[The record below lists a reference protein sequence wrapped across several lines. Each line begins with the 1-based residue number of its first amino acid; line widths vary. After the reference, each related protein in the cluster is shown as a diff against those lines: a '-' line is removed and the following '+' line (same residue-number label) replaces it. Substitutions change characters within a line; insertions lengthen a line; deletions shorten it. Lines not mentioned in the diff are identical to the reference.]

1 MNARER
7 LRRITERDDRAR
19 SLKWEFGYWGKT
31 LENWYADGLP
41 KKGYPRLP
49 RPDDEGRTPTSHLYS
64 TAWNSVHTG
73 SLPDGIAIMAGGLY
87 WPTQGFP
94 LDSDVRERFGL
105 DESQRLV
112 NVNLLL
118 SPEFDPRIVRE
129 DERSLDYYD
138 VDGVRRLFLKDSATI
153 PTAVEYPVKDRAT
166 WDRLKQ
172 ERFNLHDVSARL
184 PSNWKTQLGEYKNR
198 TYPLALG
205 GYPHGFFGTL
215 VHLMGYEE
223 TFVNYYQDPEL
234 IHDMVSTFTETWI
247 GIYEEVLSQTDVDH
261 VQIWE
266 DISAGT
272 GSMVSP
278 AVIEE
283 FMIPYYKR
291 FTSFLK
297 EHGVDLIFVDTDGD
311 CFDLIPLFLEGG
323 ITAMYPME
331 ASCGMDI
338 VKVRKAF
345 PDLVFMGGIQKSE
358 LVYGKKRIDE
368 ILEPVEAVLK
378 TGGYIPFCDHFIPPD
393 VSLENFTYFRT
404 RLNELIDAA
413 GEI

>member
-1 MNARER
+1 MNAKER
-7 LRRITERDDRAR
+7 FCKLVKRDSSTR

-31 LENWYADGLP
+31 VENWYAEGMP

-49 RPDDEGRTPTSHLYS
+49 RPDDEGTTPTSHLYS
-64 TAWNSVHTG
+64 TAWNSVTTG
-73 SLPDGIAIMAGGLY
+73 KLPDGIAIMAGGLY

-94 LDSDVRERFGL
+94 LDSDVRASFGM
-105 DESQRLV
+105 DEGQRLV

-118 SPEFDPRIVRE
+118 SPEFTPRTVGE
-129 DERSLDYYD
+129 DARVLDYYD

-153 PTAVEYPVKDRAT
+153 PTSIEYPVRDRAS
-166 WDRLKQ
+166 WNKLKD
-172 ERFNLHDVSARL
+172 ERFNLKDVAARF
-184 PSNWKTQLGEYKNR
+184 PSDWKTLLESYKSR

-223 TFVNYYQDPEL
+223 TFVNYFQDPGL
-234 IHDMVSTFTETWI
+234 IHDMVSTFTDTWI
-247 GIYEEVLSQTDVDH
+247 GIYEEVLSQTTVDH

-278 AVIEE
+278 AVIKE
-283 FMIPYYKR
+283 FMIPYYKK
-291 FTSFLK
+291 FTSFLR
-297 EHGVDLIFVDTDGD
+297 GRGIDMIFVDTDGD

-323 ITAMYPME
+323 MTGMYPME

-338 VKVRKAF
+338 VKVRKTF

-358 LVYGKKRIDE
+358 LVHGKKRIDE
-368 ILEPVEAVLK
+368 ILEPVEAVLR

-393 VSLENFTYFRT
+393 VSFENFSYYRT
-404 RLNELIDAA
+404 RLNDLIDAA
-413 GEI
+413 GVR